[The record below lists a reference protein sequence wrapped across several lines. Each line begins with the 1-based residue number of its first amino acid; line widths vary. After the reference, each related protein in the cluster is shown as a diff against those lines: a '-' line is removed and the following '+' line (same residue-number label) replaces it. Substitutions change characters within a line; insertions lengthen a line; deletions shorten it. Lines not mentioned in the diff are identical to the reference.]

1 MDLLQLKYFQDAANT
16 ENFSQTAAK
25 FMVPPSCISL
35 YIKKLETE
43 LDTKLFDRVGNRV
56 RLNDNGKLLLST
68 ANNIFLE
75 LDMVQNKL
83 SNTSDVLSGEISM
96 LIEANRRMIIS
107 YIGSFKKD
115 YPQIS
120 FKIEHKKM
128 TKYSDY
134 DIVITSKEL
143 DPSLFEQKT
152 LVKERFVLAVCS
164 EHPLA
169 QNTSVYFNMLEN
181 ERFISM
187 QKQSSMRES
196 TDLLCALNGFTPQIT
211 IESDDPSH
219 IRTYVSLGLGVA
231 LVPEHTW
238 DGQYP
243 DNVVLLPLNGKSL
256 ERETKVYWK
265 KHGLKI
271 AELFVERLKQ

>member
-1 MDLLQLKYFQDAANT
+1 MRTKETEMNLIQLKYFQDAANT

-43 LDTKLFDRVGNRV
+43 LNTKLFDRVGNRV

-68 ANNIFLE
+68 VNNIFLE

-120 FKIEHKKM
+120 FKNL
-128 TKYSDY
+128 
-134 DIVITSKEL
+134 IVS
-143 DPSLFEQKT
+143 SW
-152 LVKERFVLAVCS
+152 
-164 EHPLA
+164 
-169 QNTSVYFNMLEN
+169 NT
-181 ERFISM
+181 R
-187 QKQSSMRES
+187 
-196 TDLLCALNGFTPQIT
+196 
-211 IESDDPSH
+211 
-219 IRTYVSLGLGVA
+219 
-231 LVPEHTW
+231 
-238 DGQYP
+238 
-243 DNVVLLPLNGKSL
+243 
-256 ERETKVYWK
+256 
-265 KHGLKI
+265 
-271 AELFVERLKQ
+271 